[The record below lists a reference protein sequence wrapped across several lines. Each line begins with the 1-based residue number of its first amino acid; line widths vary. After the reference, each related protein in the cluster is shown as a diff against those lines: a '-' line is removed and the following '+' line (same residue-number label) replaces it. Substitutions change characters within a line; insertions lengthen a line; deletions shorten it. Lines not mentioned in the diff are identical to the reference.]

1 VTSDPRTSFTG
12 SIPEFYDRCLGPAW
26 FGPAAMELV
35 KRVPADPNGD
45 VLEIACGTGLI
56 TREIRKRLSPTR
68 KLVATDLN
76 KPMLDFARDKLS
88 GVEGIEYREAD
99 ALNLPFG
106 DAEFAVVVCGLGLMF
121 VPDRKRALAEMR
133 RVTRQ
138 GGCIVLS
145 TWDAI
150 EENTYAKVY
159 AETIESLFPNDPEVR
174 FRLPWELHD
183 EKVLRDL
190 LSSSGYKD
198 IEIVKNR
205 MPVGGDPRTIATGQV
220 RGTPRGNLLEKKG
233 MSMEEA
239 IDRVTAA
246 IETMREPGYAT
257 VIITRARRA

>member
-1 VTSDPRTSFTG
+1 MTDDIRISFTG
-12 SIPEFYDRCLGPAW
+12 TIPEYYDRCLGPAW
-26 FGPAAMELV
+26 FGPAAQELV

-56 TREIRKRLSPTR
+56 TREIRKRLDPKR

-76 KPMLDFARDKLS
+76 RAMLDFASRKLA

-99 ALNLPFG
+99 AMNLPFA
-106 DAEFAVVVCGLGLMF
+106 DREFAVVVCGLGLMF
-121 VPDRKRALAEMR
+121 VPDRKRSLAEMR
-133 RVTRQ
+133 RVTKP
-138 GGCIVLS
+138 GGCIAIS
-145 TWDAI
+145 TWDRI
-150 EENTYAKVY
+150 EENTYARVY
-159 AETIESLFPNDPEVR
+159 AETVESLFPNDPDVR

-190 LSSSGYKD
+190 LTGAGYKD

-205 MPVGGDPRTIATGQV
+205 LPVGGDPRTLATGQV
-220 RGTPRGNLLEKKG
+220 RGTPRGLLLEKKG

-246 IETMREPGYAT
+246 IEAMREPGYAT
-257 VIITRARRA
+257 VIVTRARA

>member
-1 VTSDPRTSFTG
+1 MTADPRTSFSGT
-12 SIPEFYDRCLGPAW
+12 IPEYYDRCLGPAW
-26 FGPAAMELV
+26 FGPAAHELV

-56 TREIRKRLSPTR
+56 TREIRKRLDPSR

-76 KPMLDFARDKLS
+76 KAMLDFASAKLADMK
-88 GVEGIEYREAD
+88 GIEYREAD
-99 ALNLPFG
+99 ALKLPFG
-106 DAEFAVVVCGLGLMF
+106 DREFAVVVCGLGLMF
-121 VPDRKRALAEMR
+121 MPDKKRALSEMR
-133 RVTRQ
+133 RVTKP
-138 GGCIVLS
+138 GGCIALS
-145 TWDAI
+145 TWAGV

-159 AETIESLFPNDPEVR
+159 AETIEGLFPDDAEIR
-174 FRLPWELHD
+174 FRLPWELSD

-190 LSSSGYKD
+190 LAGAGYKD

-220 RGTPRGNLLEKKG
+220 RGTPRGLLLEKKG

-246 IETMREPGYAT
+246 IEAMREPGYAT
-257 VIITRARRA
+257 VIVTRARA